1 MILTSYWAVGDVPIQ
16 PSKSSQFCGSHF
28 ISVFSLAIWHHH
40 TPLSP
45 AHGASHTHSH
55 TDTHVC
61 IRYANIYLNWLEG
74 CDDKLGGLSC
84 ETTQCY
90 CKIYVVKIVSKIVEM
105 KYDCNVICSRSLTSR
120 QNWVRLKQSG

>member
-1 MILTSYWAVGDVPIQ
+1 MI
-16 PSKSSQFCGSHF
+16 
-28 ISVFSLAIWHHH
+28 
-40 TPLSP
+40 
-45 AHGASHTHSH
+45 
-55 TDTHVC
+55 
-61 IRYANIYLNWLEG
+61 N
-74 CDDKLGGLSC
+74 LGGLSC